1 MVVAHIGSI
10 EVTGD
15 KLIACD
21 PCRKTTEEWY
31 NVIIKD
37 MLPGKYNVK
46 ATVFDNEET
55 NGWGDRVAELTI
67 QHEKYDNQDY
77 APMERITDRHNCVG
91 VDTGTACFANLEAYK
106 ESIKDEQAHGRELD
120 RLWGAIDTNEEA
132 QAAICNN
139 IAASSSG
146 YGDGCYDVYV
156 QYADIDG
163 YTKVVS
169 ASIEFLREGA

>member
-1 MVVAHIGSI
+1 MDVAHIGSI

-67 QHEKYDNQDY
+67 QHEKYYVKVRNKDS
-77 APMERITDRHNCVG
+77 RI
-91 VDTGTACFANLEAYK
+91 L
-106 ESIKDEQAHGRELD
+106 
-120 RLWGAIDTNEEA
+120 
-132 QAAICNN
+132 
-139 IAASSSG
+139 
-146 YGDGCYDVYV
+146 
-156 QYADIDG
+156 
-163 YTKVVS
+163 
-169 ASIEFLREGA
+169 

>member
-1 MVVAHIGSI
+1 MDVAHIGSI
-10 EVTGD
+10 DVTGD

-21 PCRKTTEEWY
+21 PCRKSTEEWY

-91 VDTGTACFANLEAYK
+91 VDTGTACFANLEAYE
-106 ESIKDEQAHGRELD
+106 ESIKDEQAHERKLD
-120 RLWGAIDTNEEA
+120 RLWRAIDTNEEA

-146 YGDGCYDVYV
+146 IGDGCYDVYV

-163 YTKVVS
+163 YIKVVS
-169 ASIEFLREGA
+169 VSIEFLREGA

>member
-1 MVVAHIGSI
+1 MDVAHIGSI

-67 QHEKYDNQDY
+67 QHEKYDKQDY

-91 VDTGTACFANLEAYK
+91 VDTGTACFANLEAY
-106 ESIKDEQAHGRELD
+106 EEFIKDEQAHGRELD
-120 RLWGAIDTNEEA
+120 RLWRAIDTNEEA
-132 QAAICNN
+132 RAAIYNN

-146 YGDGCYDVYV
+146 IGDGCYDVYV

-163 YTKVVS
+163 YIKVVS
-169 ASIEFLREGA
+169 VSIEFLREGA